1 MQGRRLPLIV
11 AAVALVVALLVLF
24 LLVMPKRSEVSAE
37 KETLATAEQQQAQ
50 LELQLQQ
57 LTELKQQAQQTR
69 KALDKIDTQIPK
81 TSDQPGII
89 RLMQLATDKAGV
101 DMTSQTYG
109 NPAAATT
116 YSTISVST
124 AISGNFFQL
133 DQFLYQLETLPRLMK
148 VSSISISPAEYPIL
162 SLSVSAE
169 TFTSDMSSGP
179 GGQPGNQSATTTTST
194 TSTTTGTT

>member
-1 MQGRRLPLIV
+1 M
-11 AAVALVVALLVLF
+11 AAAALVVALLVLF

-37 KETLATAEQQQAQ
+37 REALTTAEQQQTQ

-69 KALDKIDTQIPK
+69 RELDKIDTQVPK
-81 TSDQPGII
+81 TSDQPGLI

-109 NPAAATT
+109 TPTAADT

-124 AISGNFFQL
+124 AITGNFFQL

-148 VSSISISPAEYPIL
+148 VSSITISPAEYPIL
-162 SLSVSAE
+162 SLSVAAE
-169 TFTSDMSSGP
+169 TYTSDISSGP
-179 GGQPGNQSATTTTST
+179 GGQPGHQGA
-194 TSTTTGTT
+194 TGTT